1 MIPGIRFC
9 SFVAQKSSVPSPNQP
24 SKAKALGIKWL
35 NHLLCVTMLFVS
47 PGTSYS
53 HMSALHMG
61 LGSLMKAPGPG
72 ASQNSELLIFQ
83 KGDKVHVACT
93 ILSRRHRD
101 CK

>member
-1 MIPGIRFC
+1 MRSILVETLQVNI
-9 SFVAQKSSVPSPNQP
+9 
-24 SKAKALGIKWL
+24 
-35 NHLLCVTMLFVS
+35 